1 MSRLLIEG
9 TSVADFVTSMPR
21 RGRSHSLIRYEET
34 VRYAEFP
41 VLDLSTHPQT
51 PVAQNRPRSHL
62 EHTHREILDML
73 KWLHD
78 HDVRRIITL
87 RVPDRMAHPHDELE
101 IASVVRR
108 FRVEELD
115 WRILDLSLNIFRPHG
130 GLGDIPL
137 VCRANNDTD
146 EKTKTDRAK
155 DDKTCL
161 RRLHLYT
168 GGRRSALDHWFSAE
182 GLESMKLDY
191 VLIHVIK
198 VRVHDGEEKRKIN
211 AHCVG
216 THDQKTKRRHRQVHT
231 YQTRRVGETQAG
243 DADGR
248 AAAVLDGPDRDA
260 APARNV
266 RSCAFCCFFSNHQ
279 GTGTSESQ
287 GK

>member
-34 VRYAEFP
+34 IRYAEFP
-41 VLDLSTHPQT
+41 VLDLSTQPRT
-51 PVAQNRPRSHL
+51 PATQNQQRSHL
-62 EHTHREILDML
+62 ERTPKEVLDML
-73 KWLHD
+73 EWLCD
-78 HDVRRIITL
+78 HGVRRIITL

-101 IASVVRR
+101 IANVVRR

-130 GLGDIPL
+130 GPDDIPL
-137 VCRANNDTD
+137 VCSVDNDKD
-146 EKTKTDRAK
+146 EKTKTDKAK

-161 RRLHLYT
+161 TRLHLYT

-198 VRVHDGEEKRKIN
+198 VRLHEAMKQPKEKKRKKAN
-211 AHCVG
+211 RAG
-216 THDQKTKRRHRQVHT
+216 THDQKTKRRDRPAHT
-231 YQTRRVGETQAG
+231 YQNRRVEDTQADDE

-248 AAAVLDGPDRDA
+248 DAAVLDDA
-260 APARNV
+260 D
-266 RSCAFCCFFSNHQ
+266 
-279 GTGTSESQ
+279 
-287 GK
+287 